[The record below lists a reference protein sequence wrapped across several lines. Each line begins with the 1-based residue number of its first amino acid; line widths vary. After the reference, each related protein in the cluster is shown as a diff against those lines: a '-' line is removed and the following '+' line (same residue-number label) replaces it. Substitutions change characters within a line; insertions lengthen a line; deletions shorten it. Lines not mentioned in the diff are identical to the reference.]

1 MNTLFGLSER
11 RLIKEDTLFKKYML
25 IYVDCALYMTKTPP
39 EYIEELSKVYWL
51 QADVGLPNM
60 YVNLFYSYTGSVLR
74 VDSSVLNKVLS
85 KATSSTA
92 GRLTSATKK

>member
-1 MNTLFGLSER
+1 M
-11 RLIKEDTLFKKYML
+11 
-25 IYVDCALYMTKTPP
+25 AKTAP

-60 YVNLFYSYTGSVLR
+60 YVKLFYSYIVLR
-74 VDSSVLNKVLS
+74 IDSSVLNKVLS